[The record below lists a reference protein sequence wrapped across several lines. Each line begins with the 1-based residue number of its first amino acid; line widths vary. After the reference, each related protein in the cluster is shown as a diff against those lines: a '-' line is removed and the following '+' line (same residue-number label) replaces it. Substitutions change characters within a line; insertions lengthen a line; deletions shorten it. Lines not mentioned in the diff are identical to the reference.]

1 MNLRFY
7 VDRITGEPHIY
18 SHGVTE
24 NEVEDVILR
33 PGEDRIGDDGAHLAI
48 GQTRYNRYLRVV
60 YVPDQEPESIFV
72 ITAYELT
79 GRPLTAYRMRQRRED
94 WS

>member
-7 VDRITGEPHIY
+7 VDPMNGEPHIY

-33 PGEDRIGDDGAHLAI
+33 PGDDRIGHDGARLAI
-48 GQTRYNRYLRVV
+48 GQTRSGRYLRVV
-60 YVPDQEPESIFV
+60 YVPEPESIFV

-94 WS
+94 